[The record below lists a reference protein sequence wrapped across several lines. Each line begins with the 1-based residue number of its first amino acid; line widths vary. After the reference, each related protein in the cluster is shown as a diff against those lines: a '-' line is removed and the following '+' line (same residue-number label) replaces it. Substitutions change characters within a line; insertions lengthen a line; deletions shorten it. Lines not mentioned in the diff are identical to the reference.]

1 MVKKLSAVRVAVTAA
16 ACVARRCLFVARLN
30 QSRADRACSQ
40 IQAESVHEAL
50 QLTTL
55 LADLSAWKQ
64 IALDLEGFAKNFCM
78 QTQHALDL
86 AKDIK
91 KQFAAR
97 HGAGTVHA
105 CKGSWPLVAGAMM
118 VGSLAKVE

>member
-1 MVKKLSAVRVAVTAA
+1 MAVTAA
-16 ACVARRCLFVARLN
+16 ACVARRCLFEARLN

-40 IQAESVHEAL
+40 LEAESVHEAL

-55 LADLSAWKQ
+55 LAQLSAWKQ
-64 IALDLEGFAKNFCM
+64 IALDREGFAKNFCM
-78 QTQHALDL
+78 QTQHALDS

-91 KQFAAR
+91 KKIAAR

-105 CKGSWPLVAGAMM
+105 SNGSWPPLAGAMM